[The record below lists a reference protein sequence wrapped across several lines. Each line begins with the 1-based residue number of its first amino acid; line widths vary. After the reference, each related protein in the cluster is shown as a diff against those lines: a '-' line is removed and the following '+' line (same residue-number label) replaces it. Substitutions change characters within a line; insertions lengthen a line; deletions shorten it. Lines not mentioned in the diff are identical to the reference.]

1 MLVLICGN
9 VELWKFS
16 LSQLSITLWKQLV
29 FALSPS
35 LSPISF
41 IEIENCG
48 NCGIME
54 KLAFLQNAFDTPTL
68 LGKSYRF

>member
-1 MLVLICGN
+1 MPLLQKVDVLVLICGN

-16 LSQLSITLWKQLV
+16 LSQLSINFWKQLV

-41 IEIENCG
+41 IEIENCW
-48 NCGIME
+48 E
-54 KLAFLQNAFDTPTL
+54 VDYLQTQNTFH
-68 LGKSYRF
+68 YF